1 MFSANNRDILLDKI
15 ESIRIKVIF
24 MKQRVREMS
33 IRKEQLTYINKEKH
47 RKKAFAPKQMLFLF
61 MEGK

>member
-1 MFSANNRDILLDKI
+1 MAKLK
-15 ESIRIKVIF
+15 IKVIF
-24 MKQRVREMS
+24 MKERVREMS

-47 RKKAFAPKQMLFLF
+47 IKKAFATKQMLFLF